1 MTPTDWLN
9 VVCFIIVEALAVSG
23 IIIAIKMKLPVW
35 KFQVGWIAVMAV
47 LGVLLLVFRLT
58 NG

>member
-9 VVCFIIVEALAVSG
+9 VVCFVIVEALAVSG

-35 KFQVGWIAVMAV
+35 KFQVGWIIVMAA
-47 LGVLLLVFRLT
+47 LGVLILVFRLA